1 VHFLRFHQ
9 IRTFLFVI
17 VKVKIPAHICIH
29 IRNGYTIK
37 KVFMKS
43 YHVNL
48 GAGLSGLTL
57 KDHTIPTPGSHEVL
71 IQVKASSLNYREIMI
86 LKGFYPLPVK
96 PDVVPLCDGAGE
108 VVGIGKAVTRVKVGD
123 RVMGQVF
130 PEWVDGPFALDY
142 AAQLGGSMNGMLTE
156 YAVLPE
162 NAVLEIP
169 PHLSYIE
176 AAALPCAG
184 LTAWNALT
192 GGSGLVAG
200 QTVLTLGSGGVSLF
214 ALQLAKAA
222 GARVVATTSSEE
234 KAAKLKAL
242 GADEVINYVTQP
254 DWHLAVRELTGG
266 QGVDHVVEVGGAGTA
281 EKSIRSARMEGE
293 VAMIGSVANDPVL
306 FNINLILYGMVNV
319 RPVAIGS
326 KAQFQEMNNV
336 IRVNN
341 LQPVIDRVFQF
352 KAAAEAF
359 TYYMQGKYFGKVVI
373 DHTGL

>member
-1 VHFLRFHQ
+1 
-9 IRTFLFVI
+9 
-17 VKVKIPAHICIH
+17 
-29 IRNGYTIK
+29 
-37 KVFMKS
+37 MKS

-48 GAGLSGLTL
+48 GGGLSGLTL
-57 KDHTIPTPGSHEVL
+57 KDHMIPTPGPREVL

-86 LKGFYPLPVK
+86 LKGFYPLPVR

-130 PEWVDGPFALDY
+130 PEWIDGPFALDY

-162 NAVLEIP
+162 NAVLQIP

-184 LTAWNALT
+184 VTAWNALS
-192 GGSGLVAG
+192 GGRGLVAG

-222 GARVVATTSSEE
+222 GARVIATTSDEE

-254 DWHLAVRELTGG
+254 DWHLAVRELTDG

-293 VAMIGSVANDPVL
+293 VAMIGSVANEPVL

-326 KAQFQEMNNV
+326 KAQFQEMNHL
-336 IRVNN
+336 ITVNH
-341 LQPVIDRVFQF
+341 LQPVIDRVFHF
-352 KAAAEAF
+352 KEAAAAF

-373 DHTGL
+373 DHSGL

>member
-1 VHFLRFHQ
+1 
-9 IRTFLFVI
+9 
-17 VKVKIPAHICIH
+17 
-29 IRNGYTIK
+29 
-37 KVFMKS
+37 MKS

-57 KDHTIPTPGSHEVL
+57 KDHAIPVPGPREVL
-71 IQVKASSLNYREIMI
+71 IRVKASSLNYREIMI
-86 LKGFYPLPVK
+86 LKGFYPLPVR
-96 PDVVPLCDGAGE
+96 PDVIPLCDGAGE
-108 VVGIGKAVTRVKVGD
+108 VMAIGDVVTRVKVGD
-123 RVMGQVF
+123 RVMAQVF
-130 PEWVDGPFALDY
+130 PEWLDGPFALDY

-162 NAVLEIP
+162 NAVLQIP
-169 PHLSYIE
+169 PHLSYLE
-176 AAALPCAG
+176 AATLPCAG
-184 LTAWNALT
+184 LTAWNALS
-192 GGSGLVAG
+192 GGRGLVAG

-222 GARVVATTSSEE
+222 GARVIATTSGEE

-281 EKSIRSARMEGE
+281 EKSIRSACMEGE
-293 VAMIGSVANDPVL
+293 VAMIGSVANEPVL

-326 KAQFQEMNNV
+326 KAQFLEMNNI
-336 IRVNN
+336 IRVNK
-341 LQPVIDRVFQF
+341 LQPVIDRVFDF
-352 KAAAEAF
+352 KDAAAAF
-359 TYYMQGKYFGKVVI
+359 TYYMEGKYFGKVVI
-373 DHTGL
+373 DHSSL

>member
-1 VHFLRFHQ
+1 
-9 IRTFLFVI
+9 
-17 VKVKIPAHICIH
+17 
-29 IRNGYTIK
+29 
-37 KVFMKS
+37 MKS
-43 YHVNL
+43 YHANL

-57 KDHTIPTPGSHEVL
+57 KEHQIPAPGPNEVL

-86 LKGFYPLPVK
+86 LKGFYPLPVR
-96 PDVVPLCDGAGE
+96 PDVIPLCDGAGE
-108 VVGIGKAVTRVKVGD
+108 VVGIGDVVTRVKIGD
-123 RVMGQVF
+123 RVMGHVF
-130 PEWVDGPFALDY
+130 PDWVDGPFALEY
-142 AAQLGGSMNGMLTE
+142 AAQLGGSMNGMLTQ

-162 NAVLEIP
+162 NAVLQIP

-192 GGSGLVAG
+192 GGRGLLAG
-200 QTVLTLGSGGVSLF
+200 ETVLTLGSGGVSLF

-222 GARVVATTSSEE
+222 GARVIATTSGEE

-281 EKSIRSARMEGE
+281 EKSIRSAAMNGE
-293 VAMIGSVANDPVL
+293 VAMIGSVANEPTL

-326 KAQFQEMNNV
+326 KAQFTEMGKL
-336 IRVNN
+336 ITVNKVK
-341 LQPVIDRVFQF
+341 PVIDRVFHF
-352 KAAAEAF
+352 NEAAEAF

-373 DHTGL
+373 DHTAL